1 MANTPA
7 ILSKNTNYQ
16 AGNGVT
22 GYDSG
27 NIVIQTKAGAPVVKQ
42 CDGTQQS
49 ATSLACSSAAGFADN
64 YIEGTNQNN
73 EMPATITNIALT
85 SNVLTVT
92 CANNFVV
99 GQNVVLNGLTTNTSL
114 NRLNFVVATAT
125 TAYFT
130 ATYTHANIVSG
141 SDTGTATFTCKTR
154 AAGLSMYGAE

>member
-7 ILSKNTNYQ
+7 ILSKNSNYQ

-27 NIVIQTKAGAPVVKQ
+27 TIRIQAKAGASPIKQ

-49 ATSLACSSAAGFADN
+49 ATTLACSSAAGFADN
-64 YIEGTNQNN
+64 YFEGSNQNN

-92 CANNFVV
+92 CANNFVA
-99 GQNVVLNGLTTNTSL
+99 GQNVQLFGLTTNTGL
-114 NRLNFVVATAT
+114 NGMNFVVVTAT
-125 TAYFT
+125 TSYFT
-130 ATYTHANIVSG
+130 AAYTHANIVSG
-141 SDTGTATFTCKTR
+141 ADAGTATYTNLSR
-154 AAGLSMYGAE
+154 GAGLSLGRA